1 VQADHKRVLIL
12 TFYGALIFKR
22 PKIGFNNNNT
32 VESSMMKS
40 HDRGSKIIRYI
51 FTFIVLILTL
61 NLSIGAQ
68 AKTSGKTAK
77 SSDDKKATQGKQ
89 DSERFISIDFNNV
102 DINVFIKFI
111 SELTSRNFVVDQR
124 VRGKVT
130 IISPSKISV
139 KEAYRVFESV
149 LEVHGYTTIKA
160 GEVTKI
166 VPSPDARSKN
176 IETRLKE
183 EAASPED
190 RVVTQLIPLKFA
202 SPSEIKKLF
211 APLVSKS
218 SVILAYPPTNML
230 IITDVYSNIKRLLR
244 ILHAIDV
251 SGMGQEVSVIPLV
264 YADAAKFVKILNSVF
279 QVSRKSK
286 AQSMLSGAKFVAD
299 ERTNTIIVMASEV
312 ETSRIKRLIN
322 MLDRETP
329 RGKEKI
335 HVYYLENANAEDL
348 AKVLQELPSKKTGG
362 PQKKLPFVSETVK
375 ITADKATN
383 SLIIM
388 AGKEDYLVLDEIIKQ
403 LDVPRSMVY
412 IECLIMEVNVNKE
425 FNLGVQWQVGG
436 TTTIN
441 DKDAAFGGGFKPEA
455 SIFSPGSPTL
465 PTPEGFAMGI
475 FSELITIGGITFPN
489 LAAIVHA
496 YKKDKDVHFLSTPQI
511 LTTDNEEA
519 SITVG
524 KNVPFQTR
532 SAAETGV
539 ETYSSYEYK
548 DVGITLK
555 ITPQISHDRL
565 VRLYIYEETTKLD
578 EQGTTSPDRPTTLK
592 RTVDTTVI
600 VKDRNTVVIGG
611 LIDDSFSETRYTVP
625 CLGDIPLL
633 GYLFKST
640 ARGGDRTNLFV
651 FITPHVIENPAEAKA
666 ILDSKKDE
674 IDKIKEGKIK
684 MYEKSSD
691 ITGQDPKE

>member
-1 VQADHKRVLIL
+1 
-12 TFYGALIFKR
+12 
-22 PKIGFNNNNT
+22 
-32 VESSMMKS
+32 MMKS

-61 NLSIGAQ
+61 NLAIGAQ
-68 AKTSGKTAK
+68 AQTSVKTTK
-77 SSDDKKATQGKQ
+77 SSDDTKATQGKQ

-139 KEAYRVFESV
+139 KEAYKVFESV
-149 LEVHGYTTIKA
+149 LEVHGYTTIKS

-176 IETRLKE
+176 IETLLKQ
-183 EAASPED
+183 EAVSPED

-202 SPSEIKKLF
+202 NPSEIKRLF

-218 SVILAYPPTNML
+218 SVILDYPPTNML
-230 IITDVYSNIKRLLR
+230 ILTDVYSNIQRLLR
-244 ILHAIDV
+244 ILKAIDV
-251 SGMGQEVSVIPLV
+251 AGMGQELSVVPLN
-264 YADAAKFVKILNSVF
+264 YAEATKFVKILDSVF
-279 QVSRKSK
+279 QEKRRSK
-286 AQSMLSGAKFVAD
+286 AQSTFSDTKFVAD

-312 ETSRIKRLIN
+312 ETLKIKRLIN

-335 HVYYLENANAEDL
+335 HVYYLKNANAEDL

-362 PQKKLPFVSETVK
+362 PQKKLPFVSEDVK
-375 ITADKATN
+375 VTADKATN

-388 AGKEDYLVLDEIIKQ
+388 AGKEDYLVLDEIIKK

-412 IECLIMEVNVNKE
+412 IECLIMEVNINKE
-425 FNLGVQWQVGG
+425 FNLGVQWQAGG

-441 DKDAAFGGGFKPEA
+441 DKSAAFGGGFEPEKPIISSTA
-455 SIFSPGSPTL
+455 TL
-465 PTPEGFAMGI
+465 PSPAGFSLGI
-475 FSELITIGGITFPN
+475 FSEVITIGGITFPN
-489 LAAIVHA
+489 LSAIVNA

-532 SAAETGV
+532 SAADSGV

-565 VRLYIYEETTKLD
+565 VRLYINTESTKLD
-578 EQGTTSPDRPTTLK
+578 EQAKTSVDRPTTLK

-600 VKDRNTVVIGG
+600 VKDTNTVVIGG

-633 GYLFKST
+633 GYLFKTT
-640 ARGGDRTNLFV
+640 ARGGDKTNLYV
-651 FITPHVIENPAEAKA
+651 FITPHVVENPAEAKA

-684 MYEKSSD
+684 MYEQSID
-691 ITGQDPKE
+691 TLGQDPKK

>member
-1 VQADHKRVLIL
+1 
-12 TFYGALIFKR
+12 
-22 PKIGFNNNNT
+22 
-32 VESSMMKS
+32 MMKS
-40 HDRGSKIIRYI
+40 HDRGAKIIRYI

-61 NLSIGAQ
+61 NLAIDAQ
-68 AKTSGKTAK
+68 AQTSVKTTK

-89 DSERFISIDFNNV
+89 DPERFISIDFNNV

-139 KEAYRVFESV
+139 KEAYKVFESV
-149 LEVHGYTTIKA
+149 LEVHGYTTIKS

-176 IETRLKE
+176 IETLLKQ

-202 SPSEIKKLF
+202 NPSEIKRLF

-218 SVILAYPPTNML
+218 SVILDYPPTNML
-230 IITDVYSNIKRLLR
+230 ILTDVYSNIQRLLR
-244 ILHAIDV
+244 ILKAIDV
-251 SGMGQEVSVIPLV
+251 AGMGQELSVIPLN
-264 YADAAKFVKILNSVF
+264 YAEATKFVKTLDSVF
-279 QVSRKSK
+279 QEKRRSK
-286 AQSMLSGAKFVAD
+286 AQSTFSDTKFVAD

-312 ETSRIKRLIN
+312 ETLKIKRLIN

-348 AKVLQELPSKKTGG
+348 AKVLQELPTKKTGG
-362 PQKKLPFVSETVK
+362 PQKKLPFVSEDVK
-375 ITADKATN
+375 VTADKATN

-388 AGKEDYLVLDEIIKQ
+388 AGKEDYLVLDEIIKK

-412 IECLIMEVNVNKE
+412 IECLIMEVNINKE
-425 FNLGVQWQVGG
+425 FNLGVQWQAGG

-441 DKDAAFGGGFKPEA
+441 DKSAAFGGGFEPEVPIISSTGTA
-455 SIFSPGSPTL
+455 TL
-465 PTPEGFAMGI
+465 PSPAGFSLGI
-475 FSELITIGGITFPN
+475 FSEVITIGGITFPN
-489 LAAIVHA
+489 LSAIVNA

-532 SAAETGV
+532 SAADSGV

-565 VRLYIYEETTKLD
+565 VRLYINTESTKLD
-578 EQGTTSPDRPTTLK
+578 EQATTSSDRPTTLK

-600 VKDRNTVVIGG
+600 VKDTNTVVIGG

-633 GYLFKST
+633 GYLFKTT
-640 ARGGDRTNLFV
+640 ARGGDKTNLYV
-651 FITPHVIENPAEAKA
+651 FITPHVVENPAEAKA

-684 MYEKSSD
+684 MYEQSID
-691 ITGQDPKE
+691 TLGQDPKK

>member
-1 VQADHKRVLIL
+1 
-12 TFYGALIFKR
+12 
-22 PKIGFNNNNT
+22 
-32 VESSMMKS
+32 
-40 HDRGSKIIRYI
+40 
-51 FTFIVLILTL
+51 
-61 NLSIGAQ
+61 
-68 AKTSGKTAK
+68 
-77 SSDDKKATQGKQ
+77 
-89 DSERFISIDFNNV
+89 
-102 DINVFIKFI
+102 
-111 SELTSRNFVVDQR
+111 
-124 VRGKVT
+124 
-130 IISPSKISV
+130 
-139 KEAYRVFESV
+139 VFESV
-149 LEVHGYTTIKA
+149 LEVHGFTTIKA

-190 RVVTQLIPLKFA
+190 RVVTQLIPLKYA
-202 SPSEIKKLF
+202 SPSEIKRLF

-218 SVILAYPPTNML
+218 SVILDYPPTNML

-244 ILHAIDV
+244 ILNAIDV
-251 SGMGQEVSVIPLV
+251 AGMGEELSVIPLE
-264 YADAAKFVKILNSVF
+264 YAEATKFVKILDSVF
-279 QVSRKSK
+279 QTNRKSK
-286 AQSMLSGAKFVAD
+286 AKSTLSDAQFVAD

-348 AKVLQELPSKKTGG
+348 AKVLQELPTKKTGG
-362 PQKKLPFVSETVK
+362 PQKKLPFVSEDVK
-375 ITADKATN
+375 VTADKATN

-388 AGKEDYLVLDEIIKQ
+388 AGKEDYLVLDEIIKK

-412 IECLIMEVNVNKE
+412 IECLIMEVNINKE
-425 FNLGVQWQVGG
+425 FNLGVQWQAGG
-436 TTTIN
+436 TTSIN
-441 DKDAAFGGGFKPEA
+441 NKDAAFGGGFEPEVPII
-455 SIFSPGSPTL
+455 SGTSTTL
-465 PTPEGFAMGI
+465 PSPSGFSLGI

-489 LAAIVHA
+489 LSAIVNA

-532 SAAETGV
+532 SAADSGV

-565 VRLYIYEETTKLD
+565 VRLYINTESTKLD
-578 EQGTTSPDRPTTLK
+578 EQATTSADRPTTLK

-600 VKDRNTVVIGG
+600 VKDTNTVVIGG

-633 GYLFKST
+633 GYLFKTTS
-640 ARGGDRTNLFV
+640 RGGDKTNLYV
-651 FITPHVIENPAEAKA
+651 FITPHVVENPAEAKA
-666 ILDSKKDE
+666 ILDGKKDE
-674 IDKIKEGKIK
+674 IDQIKEGKIK
-684 MYEKSSD
+684 MYEKSLD
-691 ITGQDPKE
+691 TPGQYPKE

>member
-1 VQADHKRVLIL
+1 
-12 TFYGALIFKR
+12 
-22 PKIGFNNNNT
+22 
-32 VESSMMKS
+32 MMKS
-40 HDRGSKIIRYI
+40 HDRGAKIIRYI

-61 NLSIGAQ
+61 NLAIDSQAQ
-68 AKTSGKTAK
+68 TSVKSAK

-111 SELTSRNFVVDQR
+111 SELTSKNFVVDQR

-139 KEAYRVFESV
+139 KEAYKVFESV
-149 LEVHGYTTIKA
+149 LEVHGYTTIKS

-176 IETRLKE
+176 IETLLKQ
-183 EAASPED
+183 EAVSPED

-202 SPSEIKKLF
+202 NPSEIKRLF

-218 SVILAYPPTNML
+218 SVILDYPPTNML
-230 IITDVYSNIKRLLR
+230 ILTDVYSNIQRLLR
-244 ILHAIDV
+244 ILKAIDV
-251 SGMGQEVSVIPLV
+251 AGMGQELSVVPLN
-264 YADAAKFVKILNSVF
+264 YAEATKFVKILDSVF
-279 QVSRKSK
+279 QEKRRSK
-286 AQSMLSGAKFVAD
+286 AQSTFSDTKFVAD

-312 ETSRIKRLIN
+312 ETLKIKRLIN

-335 HVYYLENANAEDL
+335 HVYYLKNANAEDL

-362 PQKKLPFVSETVK
+362 PQKKLPFVSEDVK
-375 ITADKATN
+375 VTADKATN

-388 AGKEDYLVLDEIIKQ
+388 AGKEDYLVLDEIIKK

-412 IECLIMEVNVNKE
+412 IECLIMEVNINKE
-425 FNLGVQWQVGG
+425 FNLGVQWQAGG

-441 DKDAAFGGGFKPEA
+441 DKSAVFGGGFEPEKPIISSTA
-455 SIFSPGSPTL
+455 TL
-465 PTPEGFAMGI
+465 PSPAGFSLGI
-475 FSELITIGGITFPN
+475 FSEVITIGGITFPN
-489 LAAIVHA
+489 LSAIVNA

-532 SAAETGV
+532 SAADSGV

-565 VRLYIYEETTKLD
+565 VRLYINTESTKLD
-578 EQGTTSPDRPTTLK
+578 EQATTSSDRPTTLK

-600 VKDRNTVVIGG
+600 VKDTNTVVIGG

-633 GYLFKST
+633 GYLFKTT
-640 ARGGDRTNLFV
+640 AKGGDKTNLYV
-651 FITPHVIENPAEAKA
+651 FITPHVVENPAEAKA

-684 MYEKSSD
+684 MYEQSID
-691 ITGQDPKE
+691 TLGQDPKK

>member
-1 VQADHKRVLIL
+1 
-12 TFYGALIFKR
+12 
-22 PKIGFNNNNT
+22 
-32 VESSMMKS
+32 MMKS
-40 HDRGSKIIRYI
+40 RNRGSKIIRYI
-51 FTFIVLILTL
+51 FILMVLMLTL
-61 NLSIGAQ
+61 NLSIQ
-68 AKTSGKTAK
+68 AKTVEETAK
-77 SSDDKKATQGKQ
+77 SSGDNKATQENQ

-102 DINVFIKFI
+102 DINIFIKFI

-139 KEAYRVFESV
+139 DEAYKVFESV
-149 LEVHGYTTIKA
+149 LEVHGFAAIKA

-176 IETRLKE
+176 IETMLKQ

-190 RVVTQLIPLKFA
+190 KVVTQLIPLKYA
-202 SPSEIKKLF
+202 SPTDIKRLF

-218 SVILAYPPTNML
+218 SVILDYAPTNML

-244 ILHAIDV
+244 ILNAIDV
-251 SGMGQEVSVIPLV
+251 SGMGQELSVIPLE
-264 YADAAKFVKILNSVF
+264 YAEATKFVKILDSIF
-279 QVSRKSK
+279 QESRRSK
-286 AQSMLSGAKFVAD
+286 ARSDLTEAKFVAD
-299 ERTNTIIVMASEV
+299 ERTNTIIVMASQV
-312 ETSRIKRLIN
+312 ETTKIKGLIK
-322 MLDRETP
+322 MLDLETP

-335 HVYYLENANAEDL
+335 HVYYLENANAEDM
-348 AKVLQELPSKKTGG
+348 AKVLQELPTKATGKGG
-362 PQKKLPFVSETVK
+362 PQKKLPFVSEDVK

-388 AGKEDYLVLDEIIKQ
+388 AGKEDYQVMDEIIKK

-412 IECLIMEVNVNKE
+412 IECLLMEVNVNKE
-425 FNLGVQWQVGG
+425 FNLGVQWQAGG
-436 TTTIN
+436 TTKIDN
-441 DKDAAFGGGFKPEA
+441 KDAAFGGGFRPEVPIV
-455 SIFSPGSPTL
+455 SGIQTTL
-465 PTPEGFAMGI
+465 PSPSGFSLGI
-475 FSELITIGGITFPN
+475 FTERITIGGMVFPN
-489 LAAIVHA
+489 LAAIVNA

-532 SAAETGV
+532 SAADSGV

-565 VRLYIYEETTKLD
+565 VRLYINTESTKLD
-578 EQGTTSPDRPTTLK
+578 EQATTSADRPTTLK

-600 VKDRNTVVIGG
+600 VKDTNTVVIGG
-611 LIDDSFSETRYTVP
+611 LIDDSFSETTYSVP
-625 CLGDIPLL
+625 CLGDIPFF
-633 GYLFKST
+633 GYLFKT
-640 ARGGDRTNLFV
+640 KARGGDKTNLYV
-651 FITPHVIENPAEAKA
+651 FITPHVVENPAEAKA

-684 MYEKSSD
+684 MYEKNLD
-691 ITGQDPKE
+691 IPGQDSKK

>member
-1 VQADHKRVLIL
+1 
-12 TFYGALIFKR
+12 
-22 PKIGFNNNNT
+22 
-32 VESSMMKS
+32 MMKS
-40 HDRGSKIIRYI
+40 HDRVSKIIRYI
-51 FTFIVLILTL
+51 FTLMVLMLTL
-61 NLSIGAQ
+61 NLSIGVQ
-68 AKTSGKTAK
+68 AKTPEETAK
-77 SSDDKKATQGKQ
+77 SSNDKKVTQGEQ

-139 KEAYRVFESV
+139 KEAYKVFESV
-149 LEVHGYTTIKA
+149 LEVHGFTTIKS

-176 IETRLKE
+176 IETRLKQ

-202 SPSEIKKLF
+202 DPSEIKRLF

-218 SVILAYPPTNML
+218 SVILDYPPTNML
-230 IITDVYSNIKRLLR
+230 IITDVYSNIQRLLR
-244 ILHAIDV
+244 ILNAIDV
-251 SGMGQEVSVIPLV
+251 AGMGQELTVIPLE
-264 YADAAKFVKILNSVF
+264 YAEAAKFVKILDSIF
-279 QVSRKSK
+279 QEKRRSK
-286 AQSMLSGAKFVAD
+286 AQSTFSETKFVAD

-312 ETSRIKRLIN
+312 ETLRIKRLIN

-335 HVYYLENANAEDL
+335 HVYYLENANAEDM
-348 AKVLQELPSKKTGG
+348 AKVLQELPTKTTGKGG
-362 PQKKLPFVSETVK
+362 PQKKLPFVSEDVK
-375 ITADKATN
+375 VTADKATN

-388 AGKEDYLVLDEIIKQ
+388 AGKEDYLVLDEIIKK

-412 IECLIMEVNVNKE
+412 IECLIMEVNITKE
-425 FNLGVQWQVGG
+425 FNLGVQWLAGG
-436 TTTIN
+436 TTTIDN
-441 DKDAAFGGGFKPEA
+441 KDAAFGGGFEPEVPII
-455 SIFSPGSPTL
+455 SGLQTTL
-465 PTPEGFAMGI
+465 PSPSGFSMGI
-475 FSELITIGGITFPN
+475 FTERITIGGMVFPN
-489 LAAIVHA
+489 LAAIINA

-565 VRLYIYEETTKLD
+565 VRLYINTEATKLD
-578 EQGTTSPDRPTTLK
+578 EQATTSVDRPTTLK

-600 VKDRNTVVIGG
+600 VKDTNTVVIGG
-611 LIDDSFSETRYTVP
+611 LIDDSFSETRFSVP
-625 CLGDIPLL
+625 CLGDIPFF
-633 GYLFKST
+633 GYLFKTT
-640 ARGGDRTNLFV
+640 AQGGDKTNLYV
-651 FITPHVIENPAEAKA
+651 FITPHVVENPAEAKA

-684 MYEKSSD
+684 MYEKSLD
-691 ITGQDPKE
+691 LPGQDSKE

>member
-1 VQADHKRVLIL
+1 MK
-12 TFYGALIFKR
+12 
-22 PKIGFNNNNT
+22 
-32 VESSMMKS
+32 KS
-40 HDRGSKIIRYI
+40 HHRGSKIIGYV
-51 FTFIVLILTL
+51 FALIVLMLVF

-68 AKTSGKTAK
+68 TETSEKTIK
-77 SSDDKKATQGKQ
+77 SSDDKKVTQGKQ

-139 KEAYRVFESV
+139 NEAYKVFESV
-149 LEVHGYTTIKA
+149 LEVHGFTTIKS

-166 VPSPDARSKN
+166 VPSPDARSKS

-202 SPSEIKKLF
+202 DPSEIRKLF

-230 IITDVYSNIKRLLR
+230 IITDVYSNIKRLIR
-244 ILHAIDV
+244 ILNAIDV
-251 SGMGQEVSVIPLV
+251 SGMGQAISVVPLE
-264 YADAAKFVKILNSVF
+264 YADATKFVKILDSVF
-279 QVSRKSK
+279 QEKRRTKV
-286 AQSMLSGAKFVAD
+286 QSPLSEAKFVAD

-312 ETSRIKRLIN
+312 ESAKIKRLIN

-348 AKVLQELPSKKTGG
+348 AKVLQELPTKKTTGGG
-362 PQKKLPFVSETVK
+362 PQKNLPFVSEDVK
-375 ITADKATN
+375 VTADKATN

-388 AGKEDYLVLDEIIKQ
+388 AGKEDYQVLDEIIKK

-425 FNLGVQWQVGG
+425 FNLGVQWKAGG
-436 TTTIN
+436 TTGISN
-441 DKDAAFGGGFKPEA
+441 KDAAFGGGFEPEVPIV
-455 SIFSPGSPTL
+455 SGISSTL
-465 PTPEGFAMGI
+465 PSPQGFSLGI
-475 FSELITIGGITFPN
+475 FSEVITIGGITFPN
-489 LAAIVHA
+489 LSAIVNA

-532 SAAETGV
+532 SAADAGV
-539 ETYSSYEYK
+539 ETYSSFEYK

-555 ITPQISHDRL
+555 ITPQISKERL
-565 VRLYIYEETTKLD
+565 VRLYINTESTKLD
-578 EQGTTSPDRPTTLK
+578 EQATTSADRPTTLK

-600 VKDRNTVVIGG
+600 VKDTNTVVIGG
-611 LIDDSFSETRYTVP
+611 LIDDSLSETIFKVP
-625 CLGDIPLL
+625 CLGDIPFF
-633 GYLFKST
+633 GYLFKTT
-640 ARGGDRTNLFV
+640 ARGSDKTNLYV
-651 FITPHVIENPAEAKA
+651 FITPHVVNNPTEAKA
-666 ILDSKKDE
+666 ILDSKKGD
-674 IDKIKEGKIK
+674 IDQITEGRIK
-684 MYEKSSD
+684 MYEKNTD
-691 ITGQDPKE
+691 ITGQDLKK